1 MTNDSNEQT
10 QSPGDDASE
19 QHYDDLAA
27 EAPQISGSLEAQ
39 RYHSTILDVPEEEL
53 QGELIVL
60 EGPDGSGRST
70 QIRLLT
76 EWLELNGFAVQTMGL
91 RRSYLL
97 AQDIDQVLAQNVV
110 RRLTLALLYA
120 TDFYDQLE
128 NRILPAMR
136 SGLVVLADRYIFT
149 LLARAAARGLEHNYL
164 ENVYSFA
171 IDPDLTFRLRVA
183 PNTSF
188 ERIFRESQSI
198 NYWEAGGDLNLSEN
212 LYDSFVMYQEMIRD
226 QFDEMGQ
233 RWDFDEVDGEQ
244 SVKEVNAQLRESIGA
259 HLGIEDTDFEP
270 SQELMHLWQI

>member
-1 MTNDSNEQT
+1 MTNDSTDNAP
-10 QSPGDDASE
+10 QSPDAE
-19 QHYDDLAA
+19 QHLDDLAA
-27 EAPQISGSLEAQ
+27 ESPEISGSLEAQ
-39 RYHSTILDVPEEEL
+39 RYHSTILDVPDEEL

-128 NRILPAMR
+128 NRILPAMK

-149 LLARAAARGLEHNYL
+149 LLARAAARGLGHEYL
-164 ENVYSFA
+164 KSIYSFA
-171 IDPDLTFRLRVA
+171 IDPDVTFRLRVS

-226 QFDEMGQ
+226 QFDDMST
-233 RWDFDEVDGEQ
+233 RWDFTEVDGER
-244 SVKEVNAQLRESIGA
+244 SVQEINGELREKVA
-259 HLGIEDTDFEP
+259 DHLGIDNVDFEP

>member
-1 MTNDSNEQT
+1 MTNDSQDNAP
-10 QSPGDDASE
+10 QSPDGE
-19 QHYDDLAA
+19 RQFDDLAA
-27 EAPQISGSLEAQ
+27 EAPEISGSLEAQ

-128 NRILPAMR
+128 NRILPAMK

-149 LLARAAARGLEHNYL
+149 LLARAAARGLSHDYL
-164 ENVYSFA
+164 QSIYDFA
-171 IDPDLTFRLRVA
+171 IDPDVTFRLRVS

-226 QFDEMGQ
+226 QFDDMSN
-233 RWDFDEVDGEQ
+233 RWDFNEVDGEQ
-244 SVKEVNAQLRESIGA
+244 SVQDINRELREA
-259 HLGIEDTDFEP
+259 VADHLDIEDVEFEP
-270 SQELMHLWQI
+270 SQDLMHLWQI

>member
-1 MTNDSNEQT
+1 MTDKLNDNPH
-10 QSPGDDASE
+10 SPDS
-19 QHYDDLAA
+19 QQRLDDLAA
-27 EAPQISGSLEAQ
+27 GAPQISGSLEAQ
-39 RYHSTILDVPEEEL
+39 RYHSTILDVPDEEL
-53 QGELIVL
+53 QGDLIVL

-97 AQDIDQVLAQNVV
+97 AQDIDQVLAQNEV

-136 SGLVVLADRYIFT
+136 SGLVVLADRYIFS
-149 LLARAAARGLEHNYL
+149 LFARATARGLSSDYL

-171 IDPDLTFRLRVA
+171 IDPDLTFRLRVS

-188 ERIFRESQSI
+188 ERIFRESQTI
-198 NYWEAGGDLNLSEN
+198 DYWEAGGDLNLSEN
-212 LYDSFVMYQEMIRD
+212 LYDSFVMYQELIRE
-226 QFDEMGQ
+226 QFDDMSQ
-233 RWDFDEVDGEQ
+233 RWEFAEVDGEE
-244 SVKEVNAQLRESIGA
+244 SVPEVNKHLRTSIA
-259 HLGIEDTDFEP
+259 EHLGIEDTDFQP
-270 SQELMHLWQI
+270 SQDLMHLWQL